1 MNFEHQLTLDAPI
14 SFRPALFV
22 RSHENC
28 YPRAFGMRDITS
40 FVRIGVW
47 VLIAAFL
54 VLPLYELADYSEV
67 WQNDGTVILPGLVF
81 LFSGLALL
89 ARRGIP
95 HAIRFIFAFLQKI
108 QVLVAKAS
116 LSGFLLDRI
125 DTTPPIPSLA
135 LTISSLRI

>member
-1 MNFEHQLTLDAPI
+1 MPRFGRKRRGVDP
-14 SFRPALFV
+14 FRLASFV

-28 YPRAFGMRDITS
+28 YPCAFRMRDVTS
-40 FVRIGVW
+40 FVRIGIW

-67 WQNDGTVILPGLVF
+67 WQNDGTVILPGLFF

-95 HAIRFIFAFLQKI
+95 HGVRFIFAFLQI
-108 QVLVAKAS
+108 QVPVANTS
-116 LSGFLLDRI
+116 QTGFFLDRI

-135 LTISSLRI
+135 FTISNLRI